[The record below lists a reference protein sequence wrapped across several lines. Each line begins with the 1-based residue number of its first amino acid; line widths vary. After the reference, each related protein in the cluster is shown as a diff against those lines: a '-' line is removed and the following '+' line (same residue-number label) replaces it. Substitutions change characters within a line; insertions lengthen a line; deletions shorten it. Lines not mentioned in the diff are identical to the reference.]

1 MKAMTVRLD
10 DSTYADLE
18 ERSTRLG
25 IPPAVLA
32 RAFIV
37 GALDGGADLMISPTL
52 PELQRVSTATHK
64 PRVLKKQKKQ
74 R

>member
-10 DSTYADLE
+10 DATYSELE
-18 ERSTRLG
+18 ERSARLG

-37 GALDGGADLMISPTL
+37 GSLDGGVDLTISPTL
-52 PELQRVSTATHK
+52 PESQRLSTTATSSK
-64 PRVLKKQKKQ
+64 PSKKSKK
-74 R
+74 RR